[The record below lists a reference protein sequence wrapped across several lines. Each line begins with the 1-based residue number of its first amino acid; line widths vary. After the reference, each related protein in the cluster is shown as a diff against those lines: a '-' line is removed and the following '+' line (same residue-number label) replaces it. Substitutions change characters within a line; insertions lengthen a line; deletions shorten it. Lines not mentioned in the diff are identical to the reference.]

1 MNMSV
6 LTQLSGLVVGCK
18 PLPNSPV
25 FFRKKKK
32 QMKFCVVSAF
42 WKKMNEKATSKF
54 GLYARISSMFTFIK
68 NRFDLSG
75 HT

>member
-1 MNMSV
+1 MNMRV
-6 LTQLSGLVVGCK
+6 LTQLSGLFVGCK
-18 PLPNSPV
+18 PCQIDLS
-25 FFRKKKK
+25 FSEKKK

-42 WKKMNEKATSKF
+42 SKKINEKATSKF